1 MGLGL
6 PRWNET
12 LVMADLPSSHL
23 VSYRQ
28 PFTVLPKVILR
39 NPLIYQG
46 RLRWSSFFVLPV
58 SYLLHI
64 EVSIPLDLGKFTQ
77 HPLILPLMEDINEIS
92 PWRHMLVCLTKTTF
106 ILLYDPKQWKP
117 NLLTYT
123 QIRSPEA
130 KALWSLKHHSK
141 KQ

>member
-1 MGLGL
+1 MVEWDWASHVGMRLW
-6 PRWNET
+6 RWQTYLQVTQSPTGN
-12 LVMADLPSSHL
+12 PSL
-23 VSYRQ
+23 Y
-28 PFTVLPKVILR
+28 TVLPKVILR

-92 PWRHMLVCLTKTTF
+92 PWRHMPVCLTKTTF

-117 NLLTYT
+117 SLLTY
-123 QIRSPEA
+123 
-130 KALWSLKHHSK
+130 
-141 KQ
+141 KQTWKPKPYGL